1 MHILEFSLC
10 VGFFFFRFDSH
21 EGAAHAI
28 VSVNGTCIEG
38 HIVKCYWGKET
49 ADMRSMQQMQ
59 MPQVTLHLVLDL
71 SETFSLLCCKLKSY
85 CFSFSTAE

>member
-1 MHILEFSLC
+1 M
-10 VGFFFFRFDSH
+10 FFFRFDSH

-49 ADMRSMQQMQ
+49 ADIRSMQQMQ
-59 MPQVTLHLVLDL
+59 MPQVTLHLFLDL
-71 SETFSLLCCKLKSY
+71 SEIFPLHYFKRESY